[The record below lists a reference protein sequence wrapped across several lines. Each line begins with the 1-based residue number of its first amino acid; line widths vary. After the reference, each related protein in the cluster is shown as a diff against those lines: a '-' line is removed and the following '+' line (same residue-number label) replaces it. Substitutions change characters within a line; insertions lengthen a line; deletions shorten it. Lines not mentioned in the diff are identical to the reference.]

1 MVFLYM
7 VPGTENKKPPGQR
20 SLSVILPQPL
30 QVAVRATM
38 APSPTRLR
46 RNPCMPMFVDT
57 TPAGQCLFCLL
68 VAGEIPSARVY
79 EDDMTLAFM
88 DIGQVNPGH
97 VLVATKRHA
106 TTLLDLTP
114 QEAAAVMQTAQR
126 VAKAIEATF
135 QPPGITLL
143 QANGREGD
151 QTVFHFHIHVL
162 PRHAQDGVTFTWPR
176 KEPDTATLQGYA
188 ERLAAAIAAP
198 A

>member
-1 MVFLYM
+1 
-7 VPGTENKKPPGQR
+7 
-20 SLSVILPQPL
+20 
-30 QVAVRATM
+30 
-38 APSPTRLR
+38 
-46 RNPCMPMFVDT
+46 MPMFVDS
-57 TPAGQCLFCLL
+57 TPPGQCLFCLL

-188 ERLAAAIAAP
+188 ERLAAAIAAS

>member
-1 MVFLYM
+1 M
-7 VPGTENKKPPGQR
+7 
-20 SLSVILPQPL
+20 
-30 QVAVRATM
+30 
-38 APSPTRLR
+38 
-46 RNPCMPMFVDT
+46 
-57 TPAGQCLFCLL
+57 
-68 VAGEIPSARVY
+68 Y
-79 EDDMTLAFM
+79 EDDLTLAFM

-97 VLVATKRHA
+97 MLVATKRHV

-126 VAKAIEATF
+126 VAKAIEVTF

-176 KEPDTATLQGYA
+176 KEPGTATLQGYA
-188 ERLAAAIAAP
+188 ERLAAAIAP